1 MVAPLNTQLGY
12 QKPRTSSYGLPGA
25 ARAAAP
31 GAPSTGV
38 TRALAAIQPPA
49 QPSYQD
55 PYATSSTQFAAPN
68 YPAVAP
74 TAAPGTPSTYAPQ
87 TPQAPPS
94 PAGYTFN
101 LETDPILQQI
111 HATAAKQRSE
121 AEAGAL
127 EQQKQLAI
135 GYGDQGYGSSID
147 KSTGDA
153 AAQNPF
159 SITRN
164 LADQYQTQGHN
175 LNENLNS
182 HNLFYS
188 GARISELAA
197 ALKDYEQQ
205 QAAAAGQF
213 QQGLGQIGQNRV
225 GALMGADQQEQGGYN
240 DAYSRALAYALANP
254 GGGSGPPPPTPL
266 AAPLPGA
273 QTAAIPPGAVGGHIS
288 GGGYIAPGGLL
299 APGGLA
305 GAPPIPQ
312 TSNASGLLKML
323 APRLA

>member
-38 TRALAAIQPPA
+38 TRALASIQPPA

-55 PYATSSTQFAAPN
+55 PYATQSTQFTAPN
-68 YPAVAP
+68 YPAVQP

-94 PAGYTFN
+94 PSGYTFN

-127 EQQKQLAI
+127 AQQKQLAI
-135 GYGDQGYGSSID
+135 QYGDQGYGSSID

-164 LADQYQTQGHN
+164 LADQYTTTGHN
-175 LNENLNS
+175 LDESLNQ

-205 QAAAAGQF
+205 QAVAAGQF
-213 QQGLGQIGQNRV
+213 QQGLGTIGQNRV
-225 GALMGADQQEQGGYN
+225 GALMGADQAEQGGYN

-254 GGGSGPPPPTPL
+254 GGASGPPPPIPVGAPTQIGGPPA
-266 AAPLPGA
+266 AAPAGLPTNYIGGGALTPHPGA
-273 QTAAIPPGAVGGHIS
+273 LGQ
-288 GGGYIAPGGLL
+288 AP
-299 APGGLA
+299 
-305 GAPPIPQ
+305 APPAA
-312 TSNASGLLKML
+312 NNVSGLLKML
-323 APRLA
+323 QPRLQ